1 MSVSFWQCLTF
12 LILGFAYIVLAAAV
26 LKVADEVEE
35 IFYRLLN
42 TEDRLS
48 EADVRIDALDQ
59 IIQEIEK
66 RG

>member
-12 LILGFAYIVLAAAV
+12 LILGLAYIVLAAAV

-35 IFYRLLN
+35 IFYRLSN
-42 TEDRLS
+42 TEDGLN

>member
-35 IFYRLLN
+35 IFYRLSN
-42 TEDRLS
+42 TEDGLH